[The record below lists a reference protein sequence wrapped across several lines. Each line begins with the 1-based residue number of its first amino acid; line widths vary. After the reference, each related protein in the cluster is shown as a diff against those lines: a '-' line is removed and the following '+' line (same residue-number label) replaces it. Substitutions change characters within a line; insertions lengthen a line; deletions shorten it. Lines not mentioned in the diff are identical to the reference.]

1 MKILLGFSPRLV
13 NPKYCYTLSALRHV
27 KPRRGI
33 TKPKQE
39 QRKAFKLPDPV
50 EKMINSLPIIDIKYR
65 SNSIILI

>member
-1 MKILLGFSPRLV
+1 M
-13 NPKYCYTLSALRHV
+13 HV

-50 EKMINSLPIIDIKYR
+50 EKMIISLPIIDIKYR
-65 SNSIILI
+65 SNSIILF